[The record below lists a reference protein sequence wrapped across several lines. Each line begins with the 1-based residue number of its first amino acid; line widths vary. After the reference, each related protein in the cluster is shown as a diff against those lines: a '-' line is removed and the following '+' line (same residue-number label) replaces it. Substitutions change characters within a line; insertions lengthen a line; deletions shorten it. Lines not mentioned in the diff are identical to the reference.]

1 MNFKFFYQYPSNAAA
16 TGGGDTSGAGITGCI
31 GVLLVVL
38 LVIVLVPLVL
48 AVVPL
53 LLIFYCRC
61 VL

>member
-53 LLIFYCRC
+53 LLIF
-61 VL
+61 